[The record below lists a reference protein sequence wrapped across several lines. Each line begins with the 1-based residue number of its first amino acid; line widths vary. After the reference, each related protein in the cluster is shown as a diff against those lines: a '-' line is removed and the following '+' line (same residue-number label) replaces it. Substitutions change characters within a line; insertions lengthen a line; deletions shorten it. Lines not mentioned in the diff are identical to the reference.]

1 MLAPE
6 AALLLLL
13 RLAAQCRERGGC
25 AGAARGRRRL
35 SQDAAASQTET
46 ASSNISHIS
55 AARAA
60 SVAHIAKTDAATVRT
75 ALMHQCSLRGFVVI
89 ASASATSSSCGRGS
103 NCSSSTSSRISSSG
117 PRSGVV
123 GIVEVAIAVAHCQR
137 FVVAVAVVIIAAE
150 TTVQLQLLLAVL
162 WANGEASS

>member
-1 MLAPE
+1 M
-6 AALLLLL
+6 
-13 RLAAQCRERGGC
+13 
-25 AGAARGRRRL
+25 

-89 ASASATSSSCGRGS
+89 AAASATTSSCGRGS
-103 NCSSSTSSRISSSG
+103 TSSISSSG